1 MSPATTVVTGRAW
14 PPHEVWAEPH
24 APNNSVV
31 SFSAGNERFAYGK
44 RMFLDA
50 PRRFR
55 DPVLVAART
64 AMLGTADR
72 TLPLETWARDV
83 EARRRG
89 RNADIVLPH
98 FDPAEAGVEA
108 RALVLLEAPGPKTVP
123 QWGGSGFISVDNN
136 DPTAKNIWT
145 TRNQVGL
152 HDHVLVWN
160 IVPWVLGRA
169 SVKPTPT
176 ELAQGAVEMRGL
188 LKLLPDLR
196 VIVLSGLK
204 AHKGWDTHLDLA
216 IGDQYRVLRTVH
228 PAGQSFAQAGA
239 KEKFA
244 ATLTKVVDL
253 VR

>member
-1 MSPATTVVTGRAW
+1 
-14 PPHEVWAEPH
+14 
-24 APNNSVV
+24 
-31 SFSAGNERFAYGK
+31 
-44 RMFLDA
+44 
-50 PRRFR
+50 
-55 DPVLVAART
+55 
-64 AMLGTADR
+64 MLGTADR
-72 TLPLETWARDV
+72 TRPLETWARDV
-83 EARRRG
+83 EARRHG
-89 RNADIVLPH
+89 RNADIILPH

-136 DPTAKNIWT
+136 DPTAQNVWT

-152 HDHVLVWN
+152 HDHVLAWN

-169 SVKPTPT
+169 SVKPTST
-176 ELAQGAVEMRGL
+176 ELAQGAVELRGL
-188 LKLLPDLR
+188 LNLLPDLR

-204 AHKGWDTHLDLA
+204 AQEGWDAHLDLP

-239 KEKFA
+239 TEKFA